1 MKFWL
6 VVIRA
11 IGGLLISASAVAA
24 AYQASRNDRRRY

>member
-6 VVIRA
+6 VVLRA

-24 AYQASRNDRRRY
+24 AYQSSKHDRRRY